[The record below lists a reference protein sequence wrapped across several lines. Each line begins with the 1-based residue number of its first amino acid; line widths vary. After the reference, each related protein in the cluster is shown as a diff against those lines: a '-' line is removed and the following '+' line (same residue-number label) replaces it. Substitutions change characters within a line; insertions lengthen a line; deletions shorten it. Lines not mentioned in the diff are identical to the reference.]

1 MNENEDNV
9 FKITSVGGPYTLIPH
24 FEILGK

>member
-1 MNENEDNV
+1 MNAEKDFV
-9 FKITSVGGPYTLIPH
+9 YLISSVGGPYAIIPH